1 MALSVIQ
8 EPTEPTRDTK
18 PKSWREA
25 LPPKYE
31 KDWRPAFKRQLEELA
46 YTETWDLV
54 DLPPGETLLPGKW
67 VLDQKFDPNGIWMK
81 NRARWVVCGNKEKA
95 VYEWFEV
102 FSAVAHLT
110 SLRLFLAV
118 VAIQDLECHAFNI
131 VTAFLN
137 ANIPP
142 GFNIYIRQPSGFE
155 DGSGRA
161 CKLKKAL
168 YGLRLSPILWLETL
182 TTALREMGFEPKERS
197 PNRKG
202 SGLVERVL

>member
-1 MALSVIQ
+1 
-8 EPTEPTRDTK
+8 
-18 PKSWREA
+18 
-25 LPPKYE
+25 
-31 KDWRPAFKRQLEELA
+31 
-46 YTETWDLV
+46 
-54 DLPPGETLLPGKW
+54 
-67 VLDQKFDPNGIWMK
+67 MK

-118 VAIQDLECHAFNI
+118 VAVQDLECHAFDI

-168 YGLRLSPILWLETL
+168 YGLRLSLILWLETL
-182 TTALREMGFEPKERS
+182 TTALREMGFEPLKHEACLFK
-197 PNRKG
+197 NKQTGVLILVYMDDFLIAIKKG
-202 SGLVERVL
+202 V